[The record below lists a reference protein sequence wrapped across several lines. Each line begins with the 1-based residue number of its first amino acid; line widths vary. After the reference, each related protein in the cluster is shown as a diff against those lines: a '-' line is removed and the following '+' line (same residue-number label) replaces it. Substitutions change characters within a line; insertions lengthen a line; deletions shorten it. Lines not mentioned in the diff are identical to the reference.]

1 MFMLV
6 NLLMENFKVKVNMFG
21 KMEIF
26 IKDNIKME
34 KEMEWVYFKVKY

>member
-1 MFMLV
+1 MLV